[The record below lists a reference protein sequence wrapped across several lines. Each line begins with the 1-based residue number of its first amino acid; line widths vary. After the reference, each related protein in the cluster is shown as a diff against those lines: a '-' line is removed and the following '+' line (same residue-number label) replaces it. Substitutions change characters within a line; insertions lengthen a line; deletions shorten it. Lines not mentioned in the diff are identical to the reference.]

1 MILLENNTNEHN
13 NEHIESILHEVH
25 SSEKINKFR
34 TKGILVYENEFTLT
48 DAEAYDGLKNS
59 GMIKTTGIR
68 SVVYTVLLLLAMA
81 GFIFSYAVK
90 GNFNDIV
97 FTFISAAV
105 LVIVWTVPLISLKKL
120 AKANANGNSI
130 KFRLYEDCLHI
141 LCNDNSWLIEL
152 DNSNKIRISK
162 NVIIIKRL
170 KDNQL
175 FVIPLRAV
183 ADRSKERVLG
193 ILRKGMMDL

>member
-1 MILLENNTNEHN
+1 MILLENN
-13 NEHIESILHEVH
+13 NEHIDNILHEVH
-25 SSEKINKFR
+25 NSEEINKFR

-48 DAEAYDGLKNS
+48 NSEAYDGLKNS
-59 GMIKTTGIR
+59 GMIKTTGVR
-68 SVVYTVLLLLAMA
+68 SVVYTVLLLIAMA
-81 GFIFSYAVK
+81 GFIFSYTVK

-97 FTFISAAV
+97 FTIISAAV
-105 LVIVWTVPLISLKKL
+105 LAMVWMIPNFSLKKL
-120 AKANANGNSI
+120 AKANANGNLI
-130 KFRLYEDCLHI
+130 RFRLYEDCLHI

-193 ILRKGMMDL
+193 ILRKGMMEL

>member
-1 MILLENNTNEHN
+1 MENNINEHN
-13 NEHIESILHEVH
+13 NEHIDSILHEVH
-25 SSEKINKFR
+25 NSEEINKFR

-48 DAEAYDGLKNS
+48 NADAYDGLKNS
-59 GMIKTTGIR
+59 GMIKTTGLR
-68 SVVYTVLLLLAMA
+68 SIVYTVLLLIAMA
-81 GFIFSYAVK
+81 GFIFSYTVK
-90 GNFNDIV
+90 GNFNDII
-97 FTFISAAV
+97 FTVISAAV
-105 LVIVWTVPLISLKKL
+105 LAVVWIAPYASLKKL
-120 AKANANGNSI
+120 ARANANGNVI

-152 DNSNKIRISK
+152 DNSNKMRVSK

-170 KDNQL
+170 KDSQL

>member
-1 MILLENNTNEHN
+1 MILLENNN
-13 NEHIESILHEVH
+13 NEHIDNILHEVH
-25 SSEKINKFR
+25 NSEEINKFR
-34 TKGILVYENEFTLT
+34 TKGILVYENEFIITN
-48 DAEAYDGLKNS
+48 AEAYDGLKNS
-59 GMIKTTGIR
+59 GMIKTTGVR
-68 SVVYTVLLLLAMA
+68 SVVYTVLLLIAMA
-81 GFIFSYAVK
+81 GFIFSYTVK

-97 FTFISAAV
+97 FTFISAVV
-105 LVIVWTVPLISLKKL
+105 LAIVWTVPLISLKKL

-170 KDNQL
+170 KDSQL

-183 ADRSKERVLG
+183 SERNKDRVLS
-193 ILRKGMMDL
+193 ILKKGMMEL